1 MKWNPILNAVAA
13 STYIATLVTFMHFIE
28 SRRHDTPD
36 TLIDGM
42 GFISLF
48 VLSVAVMAFLFFY
61 QPVTMLIENKKAEA
75 MSYFLKTLGVFGVIT
90 VVVLTFVSFQ

>member
-13 STYIATLVTFMHFIE
+13 STYIAALVTFMHFIE

-42 GFISLF
+42 GFLSLF

-61 QPVTMLIENKKAEA
+61 HPVTMLIENQKAEA
-75 MSYFLKTLGVFGVIT
+75 ISYFLKTLGVFGVIT
-90 VVVLTFVSFQ
+90 VVLLTLVSLQ